1 MLSNLNPFSY
11 IARAQRP
18 SAGMG
23 QGSST
28 LKETRTTDENDQLP
42 TGKNRLSKKMKLS
55 KEVMPQTA
63 ECAASS
69 SGTIENADLSLR
81 ETFRK
86 VLHINR
92 PRAVYAPNALLNLPT
107 ELILGIAKD
116 LSPSNYM
123 SLSYSCRTIR
133 KKMGASRAHVLGNEV
148 PKGQPPGSTLSA
160 ELRNIRYLERWE
172 LRRMLDRDEKTLLS
186 TAFRRGHKKTG
197 DCSTSSVQRL
207 PRLTTK
213 HRSSGS
219 AGLVWICPHRIHN
232 FVKALRPFGDRN
244 LIKCGGSTS
253 TDSVWYFPWVKD
265 YAYVKHR
272 PIMRVSRNRAPSNEE
287 VKEALSSLTAPV
299 CPHLRLNDAC
309 VASAYAQDC
318 LSLCCRW
325 KSHGR
330 GHSIA
335 SEWSTWYSES
345 PPTIA
350 ICNFCDVTIQFSK
363 YENFRGLGETL
374 DLAVV
379 RRLWGIWSPT
389 DRAWICHV
397 ADPADFKEYEEAWKA
412 TDAECWRRISQY

>member
-1 MLSNLNPFSY
+1 
-11 IARAQRP
+11 
-18 SAGMG
+18 MG
-23 QGSST
+23 QNLST

-55 KEVMPQTA
+55 KEVMPPTA

-69 SGTIENADLSLR
+69 SGTIESADFSLR

-86 VLHINR
+86 ALHINR
-92 PRAVYAPNALLNLPT
+92 PRAVYAPNALLSLPT

-148 PKGQPPGSTLSA
+148 PKGQPPGSTLSV

-172 LRRMLDRDEKTLLS
+172 MRRMLDRDAKILLS
-186 TAFRRGHKKTG
+186 KASRGGRKKTD
-197 DCSTSSVQRL
+197 DCSTLSVRRL

-213 HRSSGS
+213 HYSSGS
-219 AGLVWICPHRIHN
+219 AGQVWICPHRILS
-232 FVKALRPFGDRN
+232 FSKAIGPFGNRDN
-244 LIKCGGSTS
+244 MECGRLVGPRFLGLGFK
-253 TDSVWYFPWVKD
+253 YQYP
-265 YAYVKHR
+265 YVKHR
-272 PIMRVSRNRAPSNEE
+272 PIMRVPRNRAPSTEE
-287 VKEALSSLTAPV
+287 VREALSSLNAPV

-318 LSLCCRW
+318 LSLRCWWRN
-325 KSHGR
+325 HGR
-330 GHSIA
+330 GFFGPFFLRT
-335 SEWSTWYSES
+335 TWYSES

-350 ICNFCDVTIQFSK
+350 ICNFCDVTIHFSK
-363 YENFRGLGETL
+363 YENFRGLGEIL

-379 RRLWGIWSPT
+379 RHLEPIGSRT
-389 DRAWICHV
+389 DRTWICHV
-397 ADPADFKEYEEAWKA
+397 ADPADFKEYEEAWQA
-412 TDAECWRRISQY
+412 TDAECWRRISQW